1 MRMRFI
7 PILTAFFAL
16 CLILSGCGGKAEDWE
31 RLYKDTGERLAAQDA
46 PSVGSVGGEWLVVG
60 LARSGM
66 LSDEA
71 AASYLENAEEY
82 VQSIGSDRLH
92 PVKSTENSRLIL
104 GITAAGGDPTDIGG
118 YDLLRG
124 LADADYIRAQGTNGP
139 IWALIAFDCGD
150 YPIPEEGDLSRENLV
165 GDILSLQCTD
175 GGWGFFGDTSDVDM
189 TAMALQSLAPY
200 REDEK
205 VQTAAEKAL
214 RFLSLSRTADGG
226 YESGGVQNCESCAQ
240 VIVALCS
247 LGIDPQKD
255 EDFLKNGHSV
265 IESLCGFATEE
276 NTFCHQ
282 KDKPQT
288 DAMATEQAYYALTAY
303 HRYKSGMTSLYDM
316 R

>member
-118 YDLLRG
+118 TCRCG
-124 LADADYIRAQGTNGP
+124 LHPRSGHKRSDMGADR
-139 IWALIAFDCGD
+139 L
-150 YPIPEEGDLSRENLV
+150 
-165 GDILSLQCTD
+165 
-175 GGWGFFGDTSDVDM
+175 
-189 TAMALQSLAPY
+189 
-200 REDEK
+200 
-205 VQTAAEKAL
+205 
-214 RFLSLSRTADGG
+214 
-226 YESGGVQNCESCAQ
+226 
-240 VIVALCS
+240 
-247 LGIDPQKD
+247 
-255 EDFLKNGHSV
+255 
-265 IESLCGFATEE
+265 
-276 NTFCHQ
+276 
-282 KDKPQT
+282 
-288 DAMATEQAYYALTAY
+288 
-303 HRYKSGMTSLYDM
+303 
-316 R
+316 